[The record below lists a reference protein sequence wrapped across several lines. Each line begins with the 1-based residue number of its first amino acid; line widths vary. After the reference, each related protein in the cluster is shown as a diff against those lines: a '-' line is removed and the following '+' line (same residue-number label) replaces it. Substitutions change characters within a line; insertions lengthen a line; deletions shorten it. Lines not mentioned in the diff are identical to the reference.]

1 MIRRSVAVLNAQ
13 QIVDAVAASASAAGL
28 GESEEARYV
37 PDDSRPG
44 CMMRDPDVV
53 ARNAQRV
60 AELRVFLHGLGG
72 LDVLDWIRARCDVK
86 LDQG

>member
-13 QIVDAVAASASAAGL
+13 QIVDAVAASGL

-37 PDDSRPG
+37 VDYSRPG

-72 LDVLDWIRARCDVK
+72 LDVLDWIRARRDVK
-86 LDQG
+86 RDQG

>member
-13 QIVDAVAASASAAGL
+13 QIVDAVAASGL

-37 PDDSRPG
+37 ADDSRPG

-60 AELRVFLHGLGG
+60 AELRVLLHRLGG
-72 LDVLDWIRARCDVK
+72 LDILDWLHARRDLKRADR
-86 LDQG
+86 

>member
-13 QIVDAVAASASAAGL
+13 QIVDAVAASGL

-37 PDDSRPG
+37 PDELRPG
-44 CMMRDPDVV
+44 CMIRDPDAV

-60 AELRVFLHGLGG
+60 AELRVLLHRLGG
-72 LDVLDWIRARCDVK
+72 LDILDWLHARRDLKRADR
-86 LDQG
+86 

>member
-13 QIVDAVAASASAAGL
+13 QIVDAFAVSGL

-37 PDDSRPG
+37 VDYSRPG
-44 CMMRDPDVV
+44 CMMRDDPDVV

-72 LDVLDWIRARCDVK
+72 LDVLDWIRARRDVK
-86 LDQG
+86 RDQG

>member
-13 QIVDAVAASASAAGL
+13 QIVDAVAASASGL

-37 PDDSRPG
+37 ADYSRPG
-44 CMMRDPDVV
+44 CMTRDPDAV

-60 AELRVFLHGLGG
+60 AELRVFLQGLGG
-72 LDVLDWIRARCDVK
+72 LDVLDWIRARRDVK
-86 LDQG
+86 RDQG

>member
-13 QIVDAVAASASAAGL
+13 QIVDAVAVSGL

-37 PDDSRPG
+37 VDYSRPG

-72 LDVLDWIRARCDVK
+72 LDVLDWIRARRDVK
-86 LDQG
+86 RRDQG